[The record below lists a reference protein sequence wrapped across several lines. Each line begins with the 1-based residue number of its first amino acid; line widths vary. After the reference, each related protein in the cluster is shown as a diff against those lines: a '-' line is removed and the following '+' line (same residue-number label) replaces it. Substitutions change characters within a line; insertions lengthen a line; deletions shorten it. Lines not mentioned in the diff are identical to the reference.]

1 MESALPIIIFFLAHW
16 WGSVFMQT
24 FYLHRYAS
32 HGMFTMSKPWERFF
46 YAMTW
51 FFQGSSFLNPRAYAW
66 MHREHHA
73 YSDTE
78 KDPHS
83 PHFYT
88 DAGSMMWRTKGYYH
102 DYVTGRAITEKRF
115 QAAVPEWPLMDRIGD
130 SWYSRIGFGTAYTLF
145 YIAYAPHWA
154 WFLLVPIHYLM
165 GPVHGAIVNW
175 CGHKYG
181 YRNFN
186 TRDKSV
192 NMLPVDFLTLGE
204 LFQNN
209 HHRFGQA
216 PNFAKRAWE
225 LDPSWPVIR
234 LFHAL
239 GIINLDQK
247 PIHLEDNPP
256 MDDPQAELAAARAAE
271 AAEAVPAE

>member
-1 MESALPIIIFFLAHW
+1 MEAALPIIIFFLIHW

-32 HGMFTMSKPWERFF
+32 HGMFTMSKGWERFF
-46 YAMTW
+46 YFLTW

-73 YSDTE
+73 YSDTD

-83 PHFYT
+83 PHFYR
-88 DAGSMMWRTKGYYH
+88 DAFSMMWQTKGYYN
-102 DYVTGRAITEKRF
+102 DYVFRRKQTEPRF
-115 QAAVPEWPLMDRIGD
+115 QAAVPEWALIDRIGD
-130 SWYSRIGFGTAYTLF
+130 NWITRVAFGTAYTLF

-154 WFLLVPIHYLM
+154 FFALLPIHYLM

-186 TRDKSV
+186 TRDQSV
-192 NMLPVDFLTLGE
+192 NGLPIDFLTLGE

-209 HHRFGQA
+209 HHRYGQA
-216 PNFAKRAWE
+216 PKFAQRAWE
-225 LDPSWPVIR
+225 VDPAWPVIK

-256 MDDPQAELAAARAAE
+256 LPDPRAEAE
-271 AAEAVPAE
+271 AAAAAQPAE